1 MNSVKSCQMSFQ
13 GPINI
18 ILVVLQKQLLEGPNN
33 VILVVLQKQLME
45 VFYKKVVLQNF
56 AKFTGK

>member
-1 MNSVKSCQMSFQ
+1 MSFQ
-13 GPINI
+13 GPINV

-33 VILVVLQKQLME
+33 VILVVLQKQLLDL
-45 VFYKKVVLQNF
+45 FYKKVVLQNF

>member
-1 MNSVKSCQMSFQ
+1 MSFQ

-18 ILVVLQKQLLEGPNN
+18 ILVVLQKQLLE
-33 VILVVLQKQLME
+33 